1 MMSLGGG
8 EGGKKS
14 SFKVSFEFGYYFSEM
29 KYSEM
34 TKILL
39 KLTPVQYMI
48 K

>member
-1 MMSLGGG
+1 MSLGGG
-8 EGGKKS
+8 EGCKKS
-14 SFKVSFEFGYYFSEM
+14 YFKVSFEFGYYFSKM

-39 KLTPVQYMI
+39 KLTPVQYMF